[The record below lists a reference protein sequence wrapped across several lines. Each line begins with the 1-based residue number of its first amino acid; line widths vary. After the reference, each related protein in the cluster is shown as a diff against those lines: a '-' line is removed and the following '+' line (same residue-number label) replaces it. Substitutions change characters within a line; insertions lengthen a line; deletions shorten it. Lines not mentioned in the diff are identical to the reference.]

1 MGDWDGDD
9 DWDMAMGVISGPVK
23 LYKNNG
29 DMTFTDAGAFKAN
42 GKEITAPDGGPCIV
56 DWDGDGTLDLLLGDD
71 TGNVQFYK
79 GSEKGSLDLLVDENS
94 LVLPM
99 QKQQDAWQPRKRDPG
114 SPIPFK
120 PKVPGARTKPF
131 AADWNGDG
139 KLDLLVGDYIQIEAE
154 SKPLTAAQKKE
165 LAALEK
171 KQSEIMKKMQSA
183 SQRVQQQALKE
194 AGLKQFPD
202 MNDKEAMDK
211 FSQAYSKAFRED
223 KEYSAISK
231 EYSGIYSKIAQLKP
245 RAEGTGVVWV
255 YLRK

>member
-1 MGDWDGDD
+1 MGDWDGDG

-29 DMTFTDAGAFKAN
+29 DLTFTDAGAFKTK
-42 GKEITAPDGGPCIV
+42 GKDITAPDGGPCIV
-56 DWDGDGTLDLLLGDD
+56 DWDGDKILDLLLGDD
-71 TGNVQFYK
+71 SGNVQFYR
-79 GSEKGSLDLLVDENS
+79 GSSKGSLDLLVDENCM
-94 LVLPM
+94 VLPM
-99 QKQQDAWQPRKRDPG
+99 QKQVDSWKPRQRDPG
-114 SPIPFK
+114 ATIPFK

-154 SKPLTAAQKKE
+154 AKPLTAAQKKE

-171 KQSEIMKKMQSA
+171 KQPAAMKKMSDA
-183 SQRVQQQALKE
+183 SQKLQEKALAE
-194 AGLKQFPD
+194 AGMKDFSSQDEEKMKRFSLAFQRLIP
-202 MNDKEAMDK
+202 NDKDY
-211 FSQAYSKAFRED
+211 QAA
-223 KEYSAISK
+223 SK
-231 EYSGIYSKIAQLKP
+231 EYRALYEKIGKLKP